1 MEYAKGNVK
10 LELWRIKL
18 LGKLFMLIKRRT
30 YTPSGKDWITDYG
43 VEIIGFS
50 FWVHV
55 PLKCLT

>member
-1 MEYAKGNVK
+1 MRLKMEYAKGNVK

-50 FWVHV
+50 F
-55 PLKCLT
+55 